1 MIRVNVKETSDRIL
15 SFEML
20 GHADFAEHGQDLVC
34 AGASAVSF
42 GAVNAI
48 LELTKI
54 EPQIQQESSGYLKV
68 VFPDRLD
75 EKTEEQV
82 QLLVRAMIVSLKTI
96 EQDYGQYIKITF
108 TA

>member
-1 MIRVNVKETSDRIL
+1 MIRVNVKETSNRIF
-15 SFEML
+15 SFEMS

-48 LELTKI
+48 MELTKI
-54 EPQIQQESSGYLKV
+54 EPQIQQESSGFLKV
-68 VFPDRLD
+68 VFPEGLD

-96 EQDYGQYIKITF
+96 EHDYGKYIKITF

>member
-1 MIRVNVKETSDRIL
+1 MIQVNVKETSHRIL
-15 SFEML
+15 SFEMS

-54 EPQIQQESSGYLKV
+54 EPVIEQKNSGFLKV
-68 VFPDRLD
+68 TFPTDLD
-75 EKTEEQV
+75 DKTDGQV

-96 EQDYGQYIKITF
+96 EQDYEEYIKITF

>member
-1 MIRVNVKETSDRIL
+1 MIQVTVKESSNRIS
-15 SFEML
+15 SFEMS
-20 GHADFAEHGQDLVC
+20 GHADYAEHGQDLVC

-48 LELTKI
+48 MELTKI
-54 EPQIQQESSGYLKV
+54 EPVIEQADSGFLKV
-68 VFPDRLD
+68 AFPEGVD
-75 EKTEEQV
+75 EKTDEQV

-96 EQDYGQYIKITF
+96 EQDYGKYIKITF